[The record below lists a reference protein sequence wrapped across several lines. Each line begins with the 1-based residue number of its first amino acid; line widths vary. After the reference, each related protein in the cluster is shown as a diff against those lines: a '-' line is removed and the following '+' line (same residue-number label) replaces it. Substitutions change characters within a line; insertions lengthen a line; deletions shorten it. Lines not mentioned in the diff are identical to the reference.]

1 MNTVAE
7 VMTELEKKGSE
18 TTRKTY
24 ARHGA
29 PNEMFGVKIADLKT
43 IAKRIKGNQELA
55 CELYDTGNVDAMYL
69 AGIVADGS
77 QMSKKQ
83 LDSWA
88 KAATWGN
95 LSGYTVPGVASES
108 TYARDLAMK
117 WIRSKKES
125 IATSGW
131 NTYAGIVATRPDK
144 ELDLAEIK
152 ELLDHVVN
160 EIDAA
165 PNDVRYTMNGFVIA
179 VGTYVKPLL
188 KKAQRAAKS
197 IGVVSVDMGD
207 TACKVPLASAYIEK
221 IETAGRIGK
230 KRKTI
235 KC

>member
-29 PNEMFGVKIADLKT
+29 PNEMFGVKIGDLKT
-43 IAKRIKGNQELA
+43 IAKKIKGNQELA
-55 CELYDTGNVDAMYL
+55 CALYDTGNIDAMYL
-69 AGIVADGS
+69 AGMVADGS
-77 QMSKKQ
+77 RMSKKQ
-83 LDSWA
+83 LDAWA
-88 KAATWGN
+88 KAAKWGN
-95 LSGYTVPGVASES
+95 LSEYTVPGVACES
-108 TYARDLAMK
+108 SYARDLAIK
-117 WIRSKKES
+117 WIDSKKES

-131 NTYAGIVATRPDK
+131 NTYSGLVATSPDE

-152 ELLDHVVN
+152 ELLDRVVN

-188 KKAQRAAKS
+188 KRAKQAAKA

-207 TACKVPLASAYIEK
+207 TACKVPLASAYIDKVEK
-221 IETAGRIGK
+221 AGRIGR